1 MSNSLVR
8 GKCVVAKVTS
18 RSDVTLIEDG
28 AVYQENGRIVAVGKF
43 DELEHKY
50 NPEEVLGSSNHV
62 VTPGFINAH
71 HHIGLTPVQRGTTDQ
86 ALEIWFAARL
96 GGKASADEYYLDT
109 LYSAFEMIE
118 SGVTTVQHIH
128 GGVPGS
134 LEEISA
140 AAEAILRA
148 YRDIGMRVSYSF
160 GVMDQNRRAYISDA
174 DFLKQL
180 PAEIASEVG
189 QALQAEARPLED
201 HFTLFEN
208 LHSNHGH
215 AELTRIQLSPGN
227 LHWLS
232 ERALEMVGDYSKRY
246 DAPMHIHLLETVY
259 QKEYARRRT
268 GTTAVKHLHKL
279 GLLDSR
285 MTLGHSVWSTEED
298 IEILADTGTH
308 VCHNCSS
315 NLRLRSG
322 VLPLMSYLNRDI
334 PVAIG
339 IDEAGINDDRDMLQ
353 EMRMVLNVHRTPGME
368 ERDVPTAAQVFQ
380 MATEHGAHTTPF
392 GSDIGVLEPGK
403 AADMVLIDWAELT
416 YPYLSEAMPIMD
428 ALLYRARCSHVDTVI
443 VAGQPVLRNGKFT
456 QVDKDA
462 MLAEVARVF
471 NPVPSAEEQRQ
482 RQVSA
487 QLRVELKKI
496 YKNYLDDVRTDPFYR
511 TNSRT

>member
-1 MSNSLVR
+1 MSSSLVR
-8 GKCVVAKVTS
+8 GKYVVAKVTG
-18 RSDVTLIEDG
+18 RRDVSLIEDG
-28 AVYQENGRIVAVGKF
+28 AVYQQDGRIVSVGKF
-43 DELEHKY
+43 QDLEHQFTAD
-50 NPEEVLGSSNHV
+50 EVVGSSHHV
-62 VTPGFINAH
+62 VVPGFINSH
-71 HHIGLTPVQRGTTDQ
+71 HHIGLTPVQRGASDQ
-86 ALEIWFAARL
+86 ALELWFASRL
-96 GGKASADEYYLDT
+96 GGKASPEAYYLDT

-148 YRDIGMRVSYSF
+148 YRDVGMRVSYSF
-160 GVMDQNRRAYISDA
+160 GIMDQNRRAYISDE
-174 DFLKQL
+174 DLLKQL
-180 PAEIASEVG
+180 PARIANELE
-189 QALQAEARPLED
+189 QALQGETRPLEE
-201 HFTLFEN
+201 HFTLFEE
-208 LHSNHGH
+208 LHGKH
-215 AELTRIQLSPGN
+215 AQAECTRIQLSPGN
-227 LHWLS
+227 LHWCS
-232 ERALEMVGDYSKRY
+232 EQALEMTGDYSRRY
-246 DAPMHIHLLETVY
+246 DAPMHIHLLETAY
-259 QKEYARRRT
+259 QKEYALRRT

-368 ERDVPTAAQVFQ
+368 EEDVPTPAQVFQ
-380 MATEHGAHTTPF
+380 MATERGAHTTPF
-392 GSDIGVLEPGK
+392 GADIGVLEPGK
-403 AADMVLIDWAELT
+403 AADMVLVDWAELS
-416 YPYLSEAMPIMD
+416 YPYLSEAMPIVD

-443 VAGQPVLRNGKFT
+443 VAGEPVLRDGKFT
-456 QVDKDA
+456 RVDKA
-462 MLAEVARVF
+462 GVLAELAGSL
-471 NPVPSAEEQRQ
+471 NPAPSPEEQRQ
-482 RQVSA
+482 RQISA
-487 QLRVELKKI
+487 ELLLELKKL
-496 YKNYLDDVRTDPFYR
+496 YEGYLDEARTDPFYHA
-511 TNSRT
+511 NSRI